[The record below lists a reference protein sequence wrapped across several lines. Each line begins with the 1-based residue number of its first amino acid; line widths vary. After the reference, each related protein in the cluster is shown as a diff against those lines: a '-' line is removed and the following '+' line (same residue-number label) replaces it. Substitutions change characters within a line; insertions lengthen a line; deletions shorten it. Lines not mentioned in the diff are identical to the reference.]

1 MVTIISYITFLIAFV
16 VATLSLYVGL
26 LKIKLI

>member
-1 MVTIISYITFLIAFV
+1 MVTIISYIAFLIAFII
-16 VATLSLYVGL
+16 ATLSLYISL